1 MARAS
6 RPSRQTSGWL
16 PSATSRS
23 RAHDVRAHDD
33 GAHDDGA
40 GRGVPTDPMTGRVT
54 ARARFSSRR
63 GGRFAWRGCRGLRA
77 YAAVGLR
84 DPGEGLFDVFAA
96 ALPGGLAAGVTGD
109 FCAHGRGVLSRVQ
122 CGSRKRKW
130 ARAALTTGLRSL
142 TRVASGRTDG
152 RRIRG
157 GSPGLLAAR
166 PRCAYRRTSRRLAPI
181 AAPSVRAHRIRPML
195 SFCRSC
201 IVLLGTRSAPVSFD
215 DR

>member
-1 MARAS
+1 MEIFSRFGLVDGMSSVFALVQQLTASMARAS

-33 GAHDDGA
+33 GAHDDGV
-40 GRGVPTDPMTGRVT
+40 GRGVPTDPMTGRAT
-54 ARARFSSRR
+54 ARARFPSRR

-109 FCAHGRGVLSRVQ
+109 FCAHGASFRLVGACCQ
-122 CGSRKRKW
+122 GSSVG
-130 ARAALTTGLRSL
+130 RANANGRGLR
-142 TRVASGRTDG
+142 
-152 RRIRG
+152 
-157 GSPGLLAAR
+157 
-166 PRCAYRRTSRRLAPI
+166 
-181 AAPSVRAHRIRPML
+181 
-195 SFCRSC
+195 
-201 IVLLGTRSAPVSFD
+201 
-215 DR
+215 